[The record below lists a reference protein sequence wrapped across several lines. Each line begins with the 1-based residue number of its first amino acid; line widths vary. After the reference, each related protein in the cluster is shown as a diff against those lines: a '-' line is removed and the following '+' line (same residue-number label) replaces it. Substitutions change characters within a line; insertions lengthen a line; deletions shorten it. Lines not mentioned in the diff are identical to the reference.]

1 MAGIAEET
9 ILAFLVELG
18 RRHPQ
23 PTELLLL
30 GGSALCLPG
39 SPRPT
44 LDIDYVGDDL
54 SKTELQQT
62 IDQVSE
68 EMGIEVEAV
77 PIAGFV
83 PLPEDSVERRVPV
96 GRFDTI
102 EVFVLDPYTIA
113 LSKIDRGF
121 DTDIEDVIFLIR
133 REFVQLEKLESL
145 VRSAME
151 RAGEFSLSP
160 SEMRNHLQAVRD
172 QL

>member
-1 MAGIAEET
+1 MAGLAEET

-18 RRHPQ
+18 RRYPRSS
-23 PTELLLL
+23 ELLLL
-30 GGSALCLPG
+30 GGSALCLLG
-39 SPRPT
+39 SSRPT

-62 IDQVSE
+62 IDQVAK

-83 PLPEDSVERRVPV
+83 PLPEDNVERRVPV
-96 GRFDTI
+96 GQFDAI

-145 VRSAME
+145 VRIAIK

>member
-1 MAGIAEET
+1 MASLAEET
-9 ILAFLVELG
+9 ILTFLIELG
-18 RRHPQ
+18 RRHSLPAD
-23 PTELLLL
+23 LFLL
-30 GGSALCLPG
+30 GGSALCLLG

-54 SKTELQQT
+54 SKNELQVS
-62 IDQVSE
+62 IDQVAN
-68 EMGIEVEAV
+68 EMGMEVEAV
-77 PIAGFV
+77 PIGGFV
-83 PLPEDSVERRVPV
+83 PLPEGVDERNVPIGQFGAVRV
-96 GRFDTI
+96 FI
-102 EVFVLDPYTIA
+102 LDPYLIA

-133 REFVQLEKLESL
+133 REFVQIEKLESL
-145 VRSAME
+145 VRSALQ